1 MYMTCERLH
10 FLTTGTHTHTQR
22 DRHREGKRGGR
33 EKESETNEREREGKH
48 ERTNHYSADQDERSG
63 CAERVPRKPRLV
75 LALSEVKRQKAGV
88 CVNDWCQDRS
98 Y

>member
-33 EKESETNEREREGKH
+33 EKESETNERERER
-48 ERTNHYSADQDERSG
+48 ENMRELITIAPTRM
-63 CAERVPRKPRLV
+63 
-75 LALSEVKRQKAGV
+75 SEAVARNAFRG
-88 CVNDWCQDRS
+88 NPGWS
-98 Y
+98 